1 MTKKDRIA
9 MVFSIIYFPLTIQN
23 LMSGDTLGFVMGI
36 TPLTSY
42 WGYRF
47 IKDDI
52 SFLSSKGKNN
62 E

>member
-9 MVFSIIYFPLTIQN
+9 IVLTIPFLILSLLILIDQSSS
-23 LMSGDTLGFVMGI
+23 MVQEFAISIAPVI
-36 TPLTSY
+36 VY

-52 SFLSSKGKNN
+52 SFMK
-62 E
+62 

>member
-9 MVFSIIYFPLTIQN
+9 IVLTIPFLIAIVLRIMQGGYG
-23 LMSGDTLGFVMGI
+23 MAAEVGMIVA
-36 TPLTSY
+36 PVVVY

-52 SFLSSKGKNN
+52 SFMK
-62 E
+62 